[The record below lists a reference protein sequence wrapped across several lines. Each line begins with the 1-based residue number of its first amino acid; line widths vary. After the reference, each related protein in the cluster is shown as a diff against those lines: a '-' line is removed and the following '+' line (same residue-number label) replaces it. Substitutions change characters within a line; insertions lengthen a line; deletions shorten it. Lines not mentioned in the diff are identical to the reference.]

1 MNRKNTVQKNN
12 STFVWVIFIPI
23 KVTRKITMSLIYN
36 ISAHKIQSH
45 CNQIVSVVDDMD
57 NLDCLGLILDLKS
70 ICFDLKK

>member
-36 ISAHKIQSH
+36 IIAHKILSH
-45 CNQIVSVVDDMD
+45 CN
-57 NLDCLGLILDLKS
+57 
-70 ICFDLKK
+70 